1 MMLSNEVVDVAAVGM
16 QTIHRKGR
24 RRRVS
29 RLPAPDVPQHHLSRS
44 CKKTHTSKTSMALI
58 ESFFP
63 DRVVSKGRW
72 PPRSPDLSPPD
83 FFLWGMLKSTVY
95 GNKPRTLAALEGNIR
110 RESPWL
116 VPVHCTFQHGA
127 SHSSMS
133 ACRLRP
139 LPALHLITSFI
150 PWTKV
155 SPPLITCPSVGYF
168 ARYSEKTGAYGE

>member
-1 MMLSNEVVDVAAVGM
+1 M
-16 QTIHRKGR
+16 QKINRKGR

-29 RLPAPDVPQHHLSRS
+29 RLPANGAHLSRS

-83 FFLWGMLKSTVY
+83 FFLWGMLKGTVY
-95 GNKPRTLAALEGNIR
+95 GNKPRTLAANVAIQY

-116 VPVHCTFQHGA
+116 VPVHCTFQHAPQEEIKG
-127 SHSSMS
+127 
-133 ACRLRP
+133 
-139 LPALHLITSFI
+139 
-150 PWTKV
+150 
-155 SPPLITCPSVGYF
+155 
-168 ARYSEKTGAYGE
+168 

>member
-24 RRRVS
+24 RRSVS

-44 CKKTHTSKTSMALI
+44 CKKTHTSTTSMALI

-83 FFLWGMLKSTVY
+83 FFLWGMLKGTVY
-95 GNKPRTLAALEGNIR
+95 GNKPQTLAALEDNIR
-110 RESPWL
+110 REIGL
-116 VPVHCTFQHGA
+116 VTSTTCSVALKHVCMPTAVT
-127 SHSSMS
+127 SS
-133 ACRLRP
+133 
-139 LPALHLITSFI
+139 T
-150 PWTKV
+150 
-155 SPPLITCPSVGYF
+155 
-168 ARYSEKTGAYGE
+168 

>member
-29 RLPAPDVPQHHLSRS
+29 RLPAPGVSQHHLSRS
-44 CKKTHTSKTSMALI
+44 CKKNSTSKTSMALI

-83 FFLWGMLKSTVY
+83 FFLWGMLKGTVY
-95 GNKPRTLAALEGNIR
+95 GNKPRTLAALEDTIR
-110 RESPWL
+110 REIGL
-116 VPVHCTFQHGA
+116 VTSTTCSVALKHVCMPTAVT
-127 SHSSMS
+127 SS
-133 ACRLRP
+133 
-139 LPALHLITSFI
+139 T
-150 PWTKV
+150 
-155 SPPLITCPSVGYF
+155 
-168 ARYSEKTGAYGE
+168 